1 MSHYDNGRQFEYKVR
16 NALASDGYET
26 IRAAGSKGKVDLVAF
41 KQIPI
46 GPDVIRMTVWDTAT
60 HFRHL
65 LFVQAK
71 RRDGNIG
78 PADRA
83 ELLRLARIA
92 GALPIVAHQPVPRKP
107 IQYRRLTGTGPKDW
121 QPWTPDEVAP

>member
-1 MSHYDNGRQFEYKVR
+1 VSHYRNGREFEYKVR
-16 NALASDGYET
+16 DELTTNGYEV

-41 KQIPI
+41 KQWPTM
-46 GPDVIRMTVWDTAT
+46 DAWKRWHM
-60 HFRHL
+60 

-78 PADRA
+78 PDDRA
-83 ELLRLARIA
+83 ELVRLANIA
-92 GALPIVAHQPVPRKP
+92 NAIPLVAHQSIPRRP
-107 IQYRRLTGTGPKDW
+107 IQYRRLTGPGPKDW